1 MANKSIVIRERMA
14 RAMLHAIDLPNTGR
28 LCAEGAEMNIPL
40 VGVPTRL
47 IVNVSVLPWVGL
59 RVGGVKSQVSQLGS
73 AVLVSA
79 FWQEKVIGAEKPLAF
94 TVTVKFAVVFE
105 AVRFAEFGET
115 DPVGKFVFAKL
126 ISATALPLAWFT
138 QTMSGVE
145 FASTPIWTVPQVDI
159 SGVVGSAP
167 LPAGGGSFSKHKTD
181 GLADTC
187 ATVGKVTPL
196 SVERAKNTLNTLL
209 PLLIAAVGCS
219 HATFTLP
226 LASTATCGKADAKAP
241 EGAILVAGQSG
252 IWPGAQLVKVPPPSS
267 ERLRNIPSA
276 FELGVASP
284 DQTT

>member
-1 MANKSIVIRERMA
+1 MANMSIVIRA
-14 RAMLHAIDLPNTGR
+14 RVARVILHAIELPYAGR

-40 VGVPTRL
+40 VGVPCRV
-47 IVNVSVLPWVGL
+47 IVRVSVLPTAGL
-59 RVGGVKSQVSQLGS
+59 RVVGLKLQASQLGS
-73 AVLVSA
+73 AAFLSA
-79 FWQEKVIGAEKPLAF
+79 SRQEKVIGAVKPF
-94 TVTVKFAVVFE
+94 TVMVKFFGPLVAVKL
-105 AVRFAEFGET
+105 AVLGVIV
-115 DPVGKFVFAKL
+115 PVGDVDVAKL
-126 ISATALPLAWFT
+126 MSATAAPLAWFT
-138 QTMSGVE
+138 QTTSGVE

-159 SGVVGSAP
+159 SGVVVSAP
-167 LPAGGGSFSKHKTD
+167 SPAGAGSFSKHKTD

-226 LASTATCGKADAKAP
+226 LASTATCGKADATAP

-267 ERLRNIPSA
+267 ERLKNIPSE